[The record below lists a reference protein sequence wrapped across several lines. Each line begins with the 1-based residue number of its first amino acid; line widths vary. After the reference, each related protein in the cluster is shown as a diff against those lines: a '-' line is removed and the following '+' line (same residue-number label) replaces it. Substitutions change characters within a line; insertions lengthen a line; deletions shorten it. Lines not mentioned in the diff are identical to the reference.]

1 MKNNLERLIKQKVS
15 FSSEY
20 VKADV
25 GLIYISSL
33 LNNQHFKYFKKFDIT
48 PQQYNILRILRGQFP
63 KSININAIKERMLDQ
78 MSDVSRIITRLEK
91 NQLIHKGIN
100 ILDKRNAEIS
110 ITEAGLLLLEKID
123 KDLDQTND
131 LISKL
136 NKEQVQQLNELID
149 IMLE

>member
-131 LISKL
+131 LISKM